1 MVEVK
6 KGTGFQHNCSGCEK
20 FRMIEISTTN
30 EKIPVCVFKNRQTKP
45 EDRCLQWV
53 PNAMMAFEGKFNR
66 EETSLDR
73 SPICANCDFSG
84 PLDNTDNLY
93 FCNFRGSDCSPNYT
107 CYAFKNRREKDEL

>member
-30 EKIPVCVFKNRQTKP
+30 EKIPVCLFKNRQTKP

-53 PNAMMAFEGKFNR
+53 PNAMMAFDGKFNK
-66 EETSLDR
+66 EENISH
-73 SPICANCDFSG
+73 ICANCDWSG
-84 PLDNTDNLY
+84 PLDNTEDLY
-93 FCNFRGSDCSPNYT
+93 FCNFRGCACSPDNT
-107 CYAFKNRREKDEL
+107 CHAFKNKEENNNGK